1 MATPQLPRFAKF
13 DPSVSVTWDDGSA
26 LTGFLL
32 VGLVLPTGY
41 QLGYYAATYP
51 NVPIPTFL
59 KVPINNG
66 SFHAAESICYNADIE
81 PPNSRYV
88 AWYYDSTGQ
97 QIAGPTALFS
107 VSSGTCTPP
116 SLTLPTPA
124 IGLIPPVPNSG
135 PTVTSNMPIYYNGGY
150 YVVDY
155 AATLTLD
162 LADALSQEC
171 LPNGLPV
178 TLSTPIYTD
187 STIVPGVVLQYK
199 HNQGGVGGSTLT
211 FGAIFDGVTDQDPD
225 LTAGT
230 YTQYVFQYT
239 TSSRW
244 QLIGTLKGL
253 DNA

>member
-41 QLGYYAATYP
+41 QMAYYAATYP
-51 NVPIPTFL
+51 NVAIPTFL

-66 SFHAAESICYNADIE
+66 SFHAAESICYNADLE

-97 QIAGPTALFS
+97 QIAGPTSLFT
-107 VSSGTCTPP
+107 VSTGTCTPP
-116 SLTLPTPA
+116 SLTLPAPA
-124 IGLIPPVPNSG
+124 VGLIPPVPNSG
-135 PTVTSNMPIYYNGGY
+135 PTVTQNINMPISTGY

-162 LADALSQEC
+162 LVNAFSQEC
-171 LPNGLPV
+171 IPTGPV
-178 TLSTPIYTD
+178 TLSTPIYTS
-187 STIVPGVVLQYK
+187 STIVPGYVLKYK
-199 HNQGGVGGSTLT
+199 HTQDGTGGRTLT
-211 FGAIFDGVTDQDPD
+211 FGAIFDGITNADPD
-225 LTAGT
+225 LTPDT
-230 YTQYVFQYT
+230 YSQYVFQYT

-244 QLIGTLKGL
+244 QLIGMLRGL
-253 DNA
+253 PVI

>member
-41 QLGYYAATYP
+41 QRAFYAATYP

-66 SFHAAESICYNADIE
+66 SFHNAESICYNADLE
-81 PPNSRYV
+81 PPNSRYI

-107 VSSGTCTPP
+107 VSTATCTPP

-124 IGLIPPVPNSG
+124 VGLIPPVPNSG
-135 PTVTSNMPIYYNGGY
+135 PTVTQNANMYISTGY

-155 AATLTLD
+155 DSTLTLD
-162 LADALSQEC
+162 LADAFSQEC
-171 LPNGLPV
+171 IATGNV
-178 TLSTPIYTD
+178 ILSTPIYTD
-187 STIVPGVVLQYK
+187 STIVPGFFLTFKFTQDA
-199 HNQGGVGGSTLT
+199 VGGRTLT

-225 LTAGT
+225 LTANT
-230 YTQYVFQYT
+230 YTQYIFRYT
-239 TSSRW
+239 PSSRW
-244 QLIGTLKGL
+244 QLEGVLKGMV
-253 DNA
+253 NA

>member
-1 MATPQLPRFAKF
+1 MASPQLPRFAKF

-32 VGLVLPTGY
+32 IGLVLPTGY

-66 SFHAAESICYNADIE
+66 SFHTAESICYNADIE
-81 PPNSRYV
+81 PPNTRYV

-97 QIAGPTALFS
+97 QIAGPSSLFTVSTA
-107 VSSGTCTPP
+107 TCTPP

-124 IGLIPPVPNSG
+124 VGLIPPVPNSG

-162 LADALSQEC
+162 LANALSQEC
-171 LPNGLPV
+171 V
-178 TLSTPIYTD
+178 TAGNVELSTPIYTG
-187 STIVPGVVLQYK
+187 STIVPGMVLTYK
-199 HNQGGVGGSTLT
+199 HTQTGGHTLT
-211 FGAIFDGVTDQDPD
+211 FGAIFDGVENMDPD

-230 YTQYVFQYT
+230 YSQYVFQYT

-244 QLIGTLKGL
+244 QLIGVLRGL
-253 DNA
+253 S

>member
-1 MATPQLPRFAKF
+1 
-13 DPSVSVTWDDGSA
+13 VTWDDGSA

-41 QLGYYAATYP
+41 AQGYYAATYP
-51 NVPIPTFL
+51 DVAIPTFL
-59 KVPINNG
+59 KVPIING
-66 SFHAAESICYNADIE
+66 SFHTAESICYNADIE

-107 VSSGTCTPP
+107 VSTTTCTPP

-155 AATLTLD
+155 DSTLTLD

-171 LPNGLPV
+171 VPTGAV
-178 TLSTPIYTD
+178 TLSTPIYTGG
-187 STIVPGVVLQYK
+187 TIVPGIILTYK
-199 HNQGGVGGSTLT
+199 HTQDGTGGRTLT
-211 FGAIFDGVTDQDPD
+211 FGAIFDGITDQDPD
-225 LTAGT
+225 LTANT

-244 QLIGTLKGL
+244 QLLGTLKGL
-253 DNA
+253 VSA